1 MSSRIITTN
10 ESECKMNENLFR
22 GQGVEI
28 RLPDPESF
36 LKIKETLTRIGISS
50 KKEPVLF
57 QSCHILHK
65 RDRTT
70 PDETSRY
77 AIMHFKELFILDG
90 KENNLEE
97 DDIARRN
104 TIVNLLEEWS
114 LLEVVNPSQIED
126 PVAPLSKIK
135 ILPHKEKSKWELKSK
150 YTVGVKKGN

>member
-1 MSSRIITTN
+1 
-10 ESECKMNENLFR
+10 MNENLFR
-22 GQGVEI
+22 GHGVEI
-28 RLPDPESF
+28 ELPDPESF

-50 KKEPVLF
+50 KKDKILY

-65 RDRTT
+65 KDRSTS
-70 PDETSRY
+70 DEKSRY

-90 KENNLEE
+90 KSNNLDE
-97 DDIARRN
+97 DDLARRN

-114 LLEVVNPSQIED
+114 LLKVINPKQIED

-135 ILPHKEKSKWELKSK
+135 ILPHKEKESWRLESK